1 MKKEKTKV
9 KNTNK
14 GITLI
19 ALVITIIVLLIL
31 AGVSIAML
39 TGENGVLTKA
49 TEAKEQTEIAQEK
62 EEISMSYAAA
72 KANKVAQISEDVT
85 ADELNTELDKLN
97 SQGDADDSDG
107 LKVTYPNGHIYEI
120 EQSTGKI
127 TGPIGEE
134 PPEENTAENPEYWE
148 KTTKDD
154 NEWYSYAD
162 TSNGNQSVKVNAPK
176 LKGAMTPIKY
186 VGEDKSEQTGSKWA
200 NAITQDGSMFV
211 WIPRYA
217 YKITKGYHTNQ
228 VGTIEVAFIDT
239 NNNFLNGETGTLTS
253 NPEQVTYKEI
263 DGEQVQ
269 QEWLVHP
276 AFTSNAENGGG
287 FGEISGLWVGK
298 FETTKTEDTLVVK
311 PLQTGLVETSTVGEQ
326 YEIALEATFGE
337 TQSLNSHM
345 AKNSE
350 WGAIVYLAHSK
361 YGTNGQKVEQQEEWI
376 TGGGYNSKEI
386 YTNNKK
392 QSTTHN
398 AYGVYGMNGRSTEFT
413 ASYVNYSTISINI
426 KLQNDGGSLFGKDEH
441 ERTTS
446 TKYKT
451 VYEASGL
458 NQEET
463 YMLAEEKK
471 GDAIYETSNTSMANK
486 GAWFEAS
493 TFFPNSQNPFFARSF
508 VKDYS
513 SSMFFYIADAGFRM
527 GDRTEG
533 LRHILVTN

>member
-211 WIPRYA
+211 WIPRFA
-217 YKITKGYHTNQ
+217 YKITSGYHNSEE
-228 VGTIEVAFIDT
+228 GTIDVIFIDT
-239 NNNFLNGETGTLTS
+239 NNNPLNGENDAKIVTS
-253 NPEQVTYKEI
+253 PSQVTYKD
-263 DGEQVQ
+263 DGTGKQVQ
-269 QEWLVHP
+269 STKLLVP
-276 AFTSNAENGGG
+276 RNG
-287 FGEISGLWVGK
+287 IK
-298 FETTKTEDTLVVK
+298 
-311 PLQTGLVETSTVGEQ
+311 
-326 YEIALEATFGE
+326 
-337 TQSLNSHM
+337 N
-345 AKNSE
+345 KNSNKIE
-350 WGAIVYLAHSK
+350 NIVNLM
-361 YGTNGQKVEQQEEWI
+361 
-376 TGGGYNSKEI
+376 YNI
-386 YTNNKK
+386 I
-392 QSTTHN
+392 
-398 AYGVYGMNGRSTEFT
+398 M
-413 ASYVNYSTISINI
+413 
-426 KLQNDGGSLFGKDEH
+426 
-441 ERTTS
+441 
-446 TKYKT
+446 
-451 VYEASGL
+451 
-458 NQEET
+458 
-463 YMLAEEKK
+463 
-471 GDAIYETSNTSMANK
+471 
-486 GAWFEAS
+486 
-493 TFFPNSQNPFFARSF
+493 
-508 VKDYS
+508 
-513 SSMFFYIADAGFRM
+513 
-527 GDRTEG
+527 
-533 LRHILVTN
+533 